1 MIRVA
6 RASRPSRTI
15 SSSVSVAQLASRIA
29 ARRSTASY
37 SSANATETAKAKR
50 PEGNSDGPL
59 AGEVA
64 VSTGALSIP
73 RRLAANLAARAG
85 CQVDSGVTKDT
96 TLLIVGDLDVGKL
109 APGQSKSS
117 KQLKAEALI
126 AKGQFIRI
134 LRESDFL
141 EIVDT

>member
-1 MIRVA
+1 
-6 RASRPSRTI
+6 
-15 SSSVSVAQLASRIA
+15 
-29 ARRSTASY
+29 
-37 SSANATETAKAKR
+37 
-50 PEGNSDGPL
+50 
-59 AGEVA
+59 
-64 VSTGALSIP
+64 
-73 RRLAANLAARAG
+73 
-85 CQVDSGVTKDT
+85 VDSGVTKDT